1 MRLVICATV
10 KDEAL
15 YLAKW
20 IEHHRSIGFDRLL
33 LYDDGSADVTRCVLD
48 AYARRSDVTRI
59 PEDVGAHHMEDLPWR
74 HKGQIL
80 DNPQQAIFEAG
91 RRYLVDRER
100 DSGEVGSTWMLT
112 SDVNEF
118 LWFHRESAQGPANAK
133 DALS

>member
-1 MRLVICATV
+1 M
-10 KDEAL
+10 
-15 YLAKW
+15 
-20 IEHHRSIGFDRLL
+20 
-33 LYDDGSADVTRCVLD
+33 LD

-59 PEDVGAHHMEDLPWR
+59 PEDVSAHHMEDLPWR
-74 HKGQIL
+74 HKGHIL

-118 LWFHRESAQGPANAK
+118 LWFIGSQLRGRPTQRTLSRDCCPSCCRETARRGASG
-133 DALS
+133 S